1 MNAIADLAVPIV
13 IMILGAVICFS
24 GYRLFRFSITVAG
37 VVTGYMGGKFLLS
50 ILEEI
55 TEKSLAHVVE
65 LAIPIVFAVVL
76 GALAFSFY
84 RKAFIFVVA
93 VVTTKFLYSSVNAS
107 SLSESFKAKE
117 NLIVLGI
124 SFVIGIAFG
133 IACFLIQKGAII
145 FVSGMGGAW
154 LISSAAL
161 PFLQKISFVE
171 NAAVFA
177 TEKLFNSSIDGVFAI
192 SGLLILIL
200 GITGIV
206 VQTKRG

>member
-1 MNAIADLAVPIV
+1 MNSITGLVVPI
-13 IMILGAVICFS
+13 IIIILGAVICFS
-24 GYRLFRFSITVAG
+24 GYKLFRFSITVAG
-37 VVTGYMGGKFLLS
+37 VITGYLGGKFLLS
-50 ILEEI
+50 ILEEVSG
-55 TEKSLAHVVE
+55 KSLAYVVE
-65 LAIPIVFAVVL
+65 LVIPFVFAVVL

-84 RKAFIFVVA
+84 KKAFIFVVA
-93 VVTTKFLYSSVNAS
+93 VVTTKLLYSSVGAS
-107 SLSESFKAKE
+107 SLSESFNTKE

-145 FVSGMGGAW
+145 FVSGMSGAW
-154 LISSAAL
+154 LITYAAL
-161 PFLQKISFVE
+161 PFLQKLSFVTK
-171 NAAVFA
+171 AATFA
-177 TEKLFNSSIDGVFAI
+177 TEKLFNSKIDGTFAV